1 MKVFAQKLC
10 GEKSWYDDNEYWMQ
24 NEWLNESINRCQNK
38 FIENW
43 EMNENLSIKVL
54 INEWMRK
61 SMNEGRMNE

>member
-1 MKVFAQKLC
+1 
-10 GEKSWYDDNEYWMQ
+10 MQ

-54 INEWMRK
+54 MNEWMRK
-61 SMNEGRMNE
+61 SMNEGMNEWVNVIKGN